1 MPTYRYDGEIP
12 FISIDY
18 NIIAHPGDTIV
29 TPHVLPQSWT
39 DFVLLDASDTDTLTP
54 STMPVTLPIGANI
67 IIPVEGYDNV
77 SVIQVGGN
85 GVVEVTI
92 IDATHTPGTKAVVGS
107 GITGL
112 RFNLSGP
119 RQANEIS
126 LKAPSSNLETVEVLV
141 IRGTFDTEPLLASSG
156 TSGGGGGGVPS
167 NENMT
172 SRIEYVDAS
181 STDPLYVGY
190 APPGSSESDPVWQI
204 RKMEYDA
211 SNRLIAV
218 KFAEGELAYNKV
230 WNNRASYS
238 YS

>member
-18 NIIAHPGDTIV
+18 NIIAHPGDTI
-29 TPHVLPQSWT
+29 TTSHILPQSWS
-39 DFVLLDASDTDTLTP
+39 DFTLLDASDVNALTP

-67 IIPVEGYDNV
+67 VIPVEGYDNV
-77 SVIQVGGN
+77 SVIKIGGD

-92 IDATHTPGTKAVVGS
+92 IDSTHAPGTKAVIGT

-119 RQANEIS
+119 KQANEIS
-126 LKAPSSNLETVEVLV
+126 LKAPSSNLESVEVLV
-141 IRGTFDTEPLLASSG
+141 LRGTFDTEPLLVGSG
-156 TSGGGGGGVPS
+156 SGSGGGGVPS

-204 RKMEYDA
+204 RKMEYDGA
-211 SNRLIAV
+211 NRLIAV

-230 WNNRASYS
+230 WANRASYS